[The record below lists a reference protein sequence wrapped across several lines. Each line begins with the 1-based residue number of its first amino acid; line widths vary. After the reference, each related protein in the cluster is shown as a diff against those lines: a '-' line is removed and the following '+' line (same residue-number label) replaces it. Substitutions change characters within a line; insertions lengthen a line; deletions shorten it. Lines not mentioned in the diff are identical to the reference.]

1 MKEGG
6 AAAAAKMPAGEDT
19 PKFDVGIYTHVGDPA
34 VHANE
39 DRATAVLDLLGKF
52 APPGKT

>member
-1 MKEGG
+1 MMKDGGG
-6 AAAAAKMPAGEDT
+6 AAAIPAGEES
-19 PKFDVGIYTHVGDPA
+19 PKIEVGIYTHVGDPS

-52 APPGKT
+52 TPPGKE